1 MRTSTAGYGAGQS
14 LASGKP
20 SSVVR
25 KKGDGC
31 TGKEAGAVLGVS
43 GGPDEP
49 ISLQRGPTQLSSLRK
64 PRGSLL
70 VAPKVISPMLAPRPG
85 KFHPVQASFKRRRES
100 QGSCRKGA
108 QAPSVPW
115 RQGMSD

>member
-1 MRTSTAGYGAGQS
+1 MHRQGGGSGAGF
-14 LASGKP
+14 
-20 SSVVR
+20 
-25 KKGDGC
+25 
-31 TGKEAGAVLGVS
+31 VS

-70 VAPKVISPMLAPRPG
+70 VAPKVISPMLAPQPG

-100 QGSCRKGA
+100 QGSSRKGA

-115 RQGMSD
+115 RQEMSD